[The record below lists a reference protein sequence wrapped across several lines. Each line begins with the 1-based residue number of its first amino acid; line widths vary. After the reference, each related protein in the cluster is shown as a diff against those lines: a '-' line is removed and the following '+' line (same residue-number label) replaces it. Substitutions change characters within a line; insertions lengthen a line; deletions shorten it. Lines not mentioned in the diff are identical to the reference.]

1 MRSKF
6 GTFAKTA
13 NFHAFTPFDQTLNCK
28 LNPLLHLD
36 ALADAPSLTPKQL
49 ATKYGD
55 EAARWAQLQ
64 LELRKRA
71 TKKFGELATRML
83 FEREALEQAT
93 SLGVARYHASQFPQ
107 GVPVIDLTA
116 GLGGDTLALAERGP
130 VVAYESDHSRAQLL
144 ENNLNQLPYELTHW
158 GFTSGDSAKESED
171 RTAHILI
178 GDGATHLINKSPDL
192 PKEAYPAWGSG
203 YLWADPD
210 RRSDTGRRLTKPED
224 YTPNPTDLAIKL
236 KDSKLAGIKL
246 SPLLP
251 DDYLESLGGSLEFI
265 SHQGECLEAIIW
277 LGTENAK
284 PKRQAVILHPN
295 QDPTRIEASTDY
307 LQTTDTPQ
315 GYIHDCDPAVV
326 RAHCLSTFGHQ
337 HLGDSPGY
345 LTSDDPTPNPAYK
358 TYKVIASPTKNQLK
372 AELQKIGGKVF
383 ELKQRGANLDPTKLL
398 KEIKTNG
405 DSPISLVA
413 FRVGNSIRYALTERL
428 G

>member
-1 MRSKF
+1 
-6 GTFAKTA
+6 
-13 NFHAFTPFDQTLNCK
+13 
-28 LNPLLHLD
+28 LLHLE
-36 ALADAPSLTPKQL
+36 ALADATSLTPKQL
-49 ATKYGD
+49 AAKHGD
-55 EAARWAQLQ
+55 EAARWALVQLD
-64 LELRKRA
+64 LRKRA
-71 TKKFGELATRML
+71 TKKFGDLANKML

-93 SLGVARYHASQFPQ
+93 SLAVARYHASQFPR
-107 GVPVIDLTA
+107 GVPVVDLTA
-116 GLGGDTLALAERGP
+116 GLGGDSIAFAERGS
-130 VVAYESDHSRAQLL
+130 VIAYENDLARAELL
-144 ENNLNQLPYELTHW
+144 EFNLRSN
-158 GFTSGDSAKESED
+158 
-171 RTAHILI
+171 
-178 GDGATHLINKSPDL
+178 
-192 PKEAYPAWGSG
+192 PAGSG
-203 YLWADPD
+203 GHSEPSYKNYEVRRADGTTPLLEPSSSSSQLQIPDYTWADPD
-210 RRSDTGRRLTKPED
+210 RRSATGRRLTKPED
-224 YTPNPTDLAIKL
+224 YAPDPAVLADKL
-236 KDSKLAGIKL
+236 KNAKLAGIKL

-277 LGTENAK
+277 LGTKNAK
-284 PKRQAVILHPN
+284 PKRQAVILHPS

-358 TYKVIASPTKNQLK
+358 TYKVIGSPTKNQLK
-372 AELQKIGGKVF
+372 AELHKVGGKVF

-398 KEIKTNG
+398 KELKTNG